1 MSIVIGIIVVIVI
14 MYWLF
19 SSSVDSHMDY
29 MGLNEEEKESAWWT
43 LGMFIDMQNKKNKK

>member
-29 MGLNEEEKESAWWT
+29 MG
-43 LGMFIDMQNKKNKK
+43 